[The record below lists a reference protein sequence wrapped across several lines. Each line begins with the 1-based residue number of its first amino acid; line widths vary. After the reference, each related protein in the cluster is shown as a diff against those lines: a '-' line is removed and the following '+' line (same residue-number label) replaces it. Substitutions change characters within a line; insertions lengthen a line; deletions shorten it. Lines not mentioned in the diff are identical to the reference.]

1 MVFVMPLVEEL
12 AKFELISDKKIAC
25 GAKNVQIMKNISK
38 TRKNWHFCDNFSFFS
53 ELEKCQ
59 NNMVF
64 EKTGYETPPENH
76 PFRWFFQK
84 TVKSGGKPPVLV
96 VFRKNR

>member
-1 MVFVMPLVEEL
+1 MPLVEEL

-25 GAKNVQIMKNISK
+25 GAKNVRIMKK
-38 TRKNWHFCDNFSFFS
+38 YLEKRAEGAKNWHFCDNFRIFS

-64 EKTGYETPPENH
+64 EITGYETPPTIHSIYNISVL
-76 PFRWFFQK
+76 K
-84 TVKSGGKPPVLV
+84 YPVTSW
-96 VFRKNR
+96 KIYG